1 MRFSMKRRVKDLHD
15 DNSQNFDT
23 CWIDRDR
30 QRTQNIRQEDI
41 STRNEFWEQSLADV
55 VDT

>member
-15 DNSQNFDT
+15 DDSQNFDT

-55 VDT
+55 IDT